1 VTYRLIDDTMT
12 PMTDESQT
20 PAAYSQTLQTA
31 YTNMLASDP
40 HSMSVAEER
49 LVAEL
54 DFHGISLSSDIVRA
68 LAWAAVEGPEA

>member
-1 VTYRLIDDTMT
+1 MT
-12 PMTDESQT
+12 LMTDESLT
-20 PAAYSQTLQTA
+20 FAHYAQTLQTA
-31 YTNMLASDP
+31 YTNVLASDP

-54 DFHGISLSSDIVRA
+54 DSHGVFLSSDIVRA